1 MNELKYELLTE
12 VNGRMQADLFKSYLE
27 AEGIKV
33 ELFQEAIGHHI
44 YPVMIDGLAR
54 VQVFVPKT
62 QAADAHKLMESFY
75 RNQSKSEDEDK

>member
-1 MNELKYELLTE
+1 MDELKYELLTA
-12 VNGRMQADLFKSYLE
+12 VNGRMQADLLKSYLE

-54 VQVFVPKT
+54 VQIFVPKV
-62 QAADAHKLMESFY
+62 QAADAHKLLDDCD
-75 RNQSKSEDEDK
+75 QTTPTSEDEK